1 MAIAS
6 LVLGIASVIVAFFV
20 HGFNWLA
27 ILIGLVG
34 IICSVKGRQDASQ
47 RTVATIGMILSII
60 GMVAGLIV
68 YIVIVLIIGKATDI
82 VGDAINSVSGY
93 FS

>member
-27 ILIGLVG
+27 ILIGLIG

-82 VGDAINSVSGY
+82 VGDVINSVSGY